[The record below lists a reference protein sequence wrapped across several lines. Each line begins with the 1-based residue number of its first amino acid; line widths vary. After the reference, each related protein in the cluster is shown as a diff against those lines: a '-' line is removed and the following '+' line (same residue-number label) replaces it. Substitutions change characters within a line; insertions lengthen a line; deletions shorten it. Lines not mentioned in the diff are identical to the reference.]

1 MKSQVIKMEFDE
13 NTGEVTETQIRGG
26 LKDLTAEE
34 AKKVIDS
41 AKLFSVVVNI
51 GDSKSLIV
59 HPASTTHSQMSPEEL
74 VKAGVNPVT
83 IRLSIGLENT
93 VDLIEDLNQALN

>member
-1 MKSQVIKMEFDE
+1 MV
-13 NTGEVTETQIRGG
+13 
-26 LKDLTAEE
+26 A
-34 AKKVIDS
+34 
-41 AKLFSVVVNI
+41 NI

-74 VKAGVNPVT
+74 AKAGVNPVT

-93 VDLIEDLNQALN
+93 IDLIEDLTQALN